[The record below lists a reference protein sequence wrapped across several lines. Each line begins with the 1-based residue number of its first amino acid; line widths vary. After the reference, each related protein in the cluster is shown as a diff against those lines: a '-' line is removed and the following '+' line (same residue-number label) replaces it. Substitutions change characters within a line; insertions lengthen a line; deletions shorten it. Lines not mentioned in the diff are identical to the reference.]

1 MRRFATVRVR
11 ITAAAVLAIGLTLAL
26 GGIWL
31 VRAHRA
37 ELTADVETAA
47 RLRSRDIAADVGAG
61 NLPPVIAVPRGD
73 ENLVQVV
80 DDQGRVVAASANL
93 HRHSRLST
101 LAPGEDGYA
110 SATVHHLERGEG
122 PFRLVAR
129 RATGPGGNYIVY
141 AAGNLE
147 PVTHSSYTLT
157 RLLEFAL
164 PTLLLLVGVL
174 TWFLTGRALRPV
186 EAIRREVEVVGAED
200 LHRRVPEPP
209 SGDEIARLARTMN
222 AMLARLESSSQRQR
236 QFVSDASHELR
247 SPLAS
252 IRTNLEVALRHAD
265 RADWPAVAG
274 RALAEDA
281 RMEDTVSELLELARL
296 DEVAGPAPL
305 DTLPDVDLDELVL
318 DDTVQERRVPIDT
331 SRVSA
336 GRVHGR
342 REQLTR
348 VVRNLVDNAA
358 RHATS
363 TVAVG
368 LHAGDDHTIELTVD
382 DDGPGI
388 PLEDRERVF
397 DRFTRLD
404 DGRARDAGG
413 LGLGLSMVK
422 EITEQHGGTVTIED
436 APLGGAR
443 LRVRLPAA

>member
-1 MRRFATVRVR
+1 MRDEATPRRRWWPQTVRVR
-11 ITAAAVLAIGLTLAL
+11 LTIIATLAFAITLSLAAFGLVRVVHTNLIDRIAETNQTQLDELQAAVRRGDLQPPPVRECYQVPGGYLCSQAHPDRSGVEAAQREIQTTAGNITLVAQQSTAAVN
-26 GGIWL
+26 
-31 VRAHRA
+31 R
-37 ELTADVETAA
+37 
-47 RLRSRDIAADVGAG
+47 
-61 NLPPVIAVPRGD
+61 
-73 ENLVQVV
+73 
-80 DDQGRVVAASANL
+80 
-93 HRHSRLST
+93 
-101 LAPGEDGYA
+101 
-110 SATVHHLERGEG
+110 TVHSVTNVLLVVV
-122 PFRLVAR
+122 PAMILLVAL
-129 RATGPGGNYIVY
+129 
-141 AAGNLE
+141 AAW
-147 PVTHSSYTLT
+147 Y
-157 RLLEFAL
+157 FA
-164 PTLLLLVGVL
+164 
-174 TWFLTGRALRPV
+174 GRALRPV
-186 EAIRREVEVVGAED
+186 EDIRVEAESITGTTM
-200 LHRRVPEPP
+200 HRRVPEPETD
-209 SGDEIARLARTMN
+209 DEVGRLARTMN
-222 AMLARLESSSQRQR
+222 AMLDRLEIASQRQR

-318 DDTVQERRVPIDT
+318 DDTVQERRVPVDT

-348 VVRNLVDNAA
+348 VVRNLLDNAA

-363 TVAVG
+363 SVAVE
-368 LHAGDDHTIELTVD
+368 LRAGDDHTIELTVD

-388 PLEDRERVF
+388 PVEDRERVF

-436 APLGGAR
+436 APIGGAR

>member
-1 MRRFATVRVR
+1 MSDEATPRRRWWPQTVRVR
-11 ITAAAVLAIGLTLAL
+11 LTIIATLAFAITLSLAAFGLVRVVHTNLVDRIAETNQTQLDELQAAVRRGDLQPPPVRECYQVPGGYLCSQAHPDRSGVEAAQREIQTTAGNITLVAQQSTAAVN
-26 GGIWL
+26 
-31 VRAHRA
+31 R
-37 ELTADVETAA
+37 
-47 RLRSRDIAADVGAG
+47 
-61 NLPPVIAVPRGD
+61 
-73 ENLVQVV
+73 
-80 DDQGRVVAASANL
+80 
-93 HRHSRLST
+93 
-101 LAPGEDGYA
+101 
-110 SATVHHLERGEG
+110 TVHSVTNVLLVVV
-122 PFRLVAR
+122 PVMILLVAL
-129 RATGPGGNYIVY
+129 
-141 AAGNLE
+141 AAW
-147 PVTHSSYTLT
+147 Y
-157 RLLEFAL
+157 F
-164 PTLLLLVGVL
+164 
-174 TWFLTGRALRPV
+174 TGRALRPV
-186 EAIRREVEVVGAED
+186 EAIRREAEEITGATMD
-200 LHRRVPEPP
+200 RRVPEPETD
-209 SGDEIARLARTMN
+209 DEVGRLARTMN
-222 AMLARLESSSQRQR
+222 AMLDRLESSSQRQR

-318 DDTVQERRVPIDT
+318 DDTVQERRVPVDT

-348 VVRNLVDNAA
+348 VVRNLLDNAA

-363 TVAVG
+363 SVAVE
-368 LHAGDDHTIELTVD
+368 LRAGDDHTIELTVD

-388 PLEDRERVF
+388 PVDDRERVF

-422 EITEQHGGTVTIED
+422 EITEQHGGTVTVED
-436 APLGGAR
+436 APTGGAR